1 MTSLA
6 LEPPLFRWVRQCPLL
21 PKLSHKQRTRQLPQ
35 MSPLRRM
42 SPPTIN
48 APAGAVAQA
57 ENATATASTGP
68 LDILALLQGNT
79 VDNDNAAHPAPAC
92 TVHVGTARWGQN
104 PKLAFDAIVAKMQHR
119 SAVGPTHRSSMQQ
132 PGIPLR
138 QVQNPCRRPRLC

>member
-1 MTSLA
+1 
-6 LEPPLFRWVRQCPLL
+6 
-21 PKLSHKQRTRQLPQ
+21 
-35 MSPLRRM
+35 M

-119 SAVGPTHRSSMQQ
+119 SAVGPRTVRRCNNPAYLSVRFKTPVAAQ
-132 PGIPLR
+132 GFVDAWRAAVPLGLESLELIY
-138 QVQNPCRRPRLC
+138 PAGF